1 MNKYMLIPP
10 SIVGGSLLFR
20 RGVILSSITLSMA
33 LYKFRQTP
41 RYVSVKGLAER
52 EGAADVAVWPTKF
65 SLATFKYTKPCIA
78 IAKN

>member
-1 MNKYMLIPP
+1 MNKYVLIPP

-33 LYKFRQTP
+33 LYKSCQTP

-52 EGAADVAVWPTKF
+52 EGAADVAVWLIKF
-65 SLATFKYTKPCIA
+65 TLATFKYTKPCIA